1 MNFSQK
7 TDNSSRVKSINA
19 KVFLQYL
26 MHGAPKEDKQSSL
39 IANINFLASL
49 NGIRK
54 SIQVLSSFKVGGTSD
69 APSAKSK
76 RHFTS
81 SDVARMFV
89 IGEFELTMVIDTTQK
104 YYYS

>member
-7 TDNSSRVKSINA
+7 TDNSSGVKSINA

-49 NGIRK
+49 KGI
-54 SIQVLSSFKVGGTSD
+54 SLL
-69 APSAKSK
+69 
-76 RHFTS
+76 
-81 SDVARMFV
+81 RM
-89 IGEFELTMVIDTTQK
+89 
-104 YYYS
+104 

>member
-7 TDNSSRVKSINA
+7 TNSSSGVKSINA
-19 KVFLQYL
+19 KVLLQYL
-26 MHGAPKEDKQSSL
+26 MHGAPKEGKQSSL

-49 NGIRK
+49 KGISK

-81 SDVARMFV
+81 SDVARMFA
-89 IGEFELTMVIDTTQK
+89 IGEFELTLLEK
-104 YYYS
+104 